1 MLGAV
6 GVYRNQV
13 LPRIQNVVMDLGE
26 SRETRARVCRGLS
39 GSVVEIGFGSG
50 LNLPHLP
57 PAVEGVWAVDP
68 ALVGRRLSAGRRSRS
83 GVPVHFEGTDATVLP
98 FDDDRFDAALSTWT
112 MCTLPDPV
120 AALREVSRV
129 LAPGG
134 VLHFA
139 EHGRSTDE
147 RVARRQLRWDPV
159 QKRLAGGCHLSRD
172 IPRLLADA
180 GFEVLEISTH
190 LEKGA
195 PKVIGF
201 TYEGRARPAVAERP
215 R

>member
-1 MLGAV
+1 M
-6 GVYRNQV
+6 GVYREQV

-26 SRETRARVCRGLS
+26 SRETRARACQGLS
-39 GSVVEIGFGSG
+39 GSVLEIGFGTG
-50 LNLPHLP
+50 LNVPHLP
-57 PAVEGVWAVDP
+57 PAVDGVWAVDP
-68 ALVGRRLSAGRRSRS
+68 ALVGRRLSARRRSQS
-83 GVPVHFEGTDATVLP
+83 DVPVHFEGTDATVLP
-98 FDDDRFDAALSTWT
+98 FDDGRFDAALSTWT
-112 MCTLPDPV
+112 LCTLPDPV
-120 AALREVSRV
+120 AALREVARV

-134 VLHFA
+134 VLHFV
-139 EHGRSTDE
+139 EHGLSSDP
-147 RVARRQLRWDPV
+147 RVAGRQRRWDPV

-172 IPRLLADA
+172 IPELLAGG

-201 TYEGRARPAVAERP
+201 TYEGRARPRP